1 MARRFPR
8 LGFWTLST
16 AFWSAFGLLL
26 ATSAW
31 TDLARRGT
39 VIPWGP
45 LARVYW
51 LGFLPWVPFTAL
63 IFAVVRRWQPQRD
76 HWRRVGLAWSATA
89 GIILLVYVP
98 LDGLLSQWYSGRS
111 FEWSAAISAVP
122 AQAILLDLGLVVGVF
137 AAAHQRLIAQR
148 AARRSHELQ
157 ALALQNAT
165 LSAQLAAA
173 RLAMLQAQLEPHFLF
188 NALNTVSALI
198 RKERPDQA
206 QEALSRLST
215 LLRYATSAPDRE
227 QSTVG
232 EELEFAENYLAFQHL
247 RFGDR
252 LVVAVDADAAL
263 DTEPTLPLLL
273 QPLIEKCSGPRGRAP
288 RRHQH
293 RQHHSLPPKPR
304 HDSLRGAQPTRAQAR
319 SRNQPRPRRRP
330 RQPATAPPREVR
342 GALHPRPTARSPW
355 LLDPR
360 RGSLQWLRRRGAR

>member
-39 VIPWGP
+39 VVPWGP

-98 LDGLLSQWYSGRS
+98 IDGLLSQWYSGRS

-137 AAAHQRLIAQR
+137 AAAHQRLTAQR

-273 QPLIEKCSGPRGRAP
+273 QPLIENAVAHGVE
-288 RRHQH
+288 RHEGTSTVSITLSRPSPAMIRFEVH
-293 RQHHSLPPKPR
+293 NRPGLR
-304 HDSLRGAQPTRAQAR
+304 HEAGTNPGLGVGLA
-319 SRNQPRPRRRP
+319 N
-330 RQPATAPPREVR
+330 
-342 GALHPRPTARSPW
+342 
-355 LLDPR
+355 
-360 RGSLQWLRRRGAR
+360 LRRRLHARYGERFTLGQQHGPHGYSIHVEVPCNG